1 MMSAK
6 DYSTYT
12 LQALLGLVWG
22 DNMMQNTLDIMG
34 VDQSGWAVAVEEHLQ
49 QLAAVVNTL

>member
-6 DYSTYT
+6 EYSTYT

-49 QLAAVVNTL
+49 QLAAVLNTL